1 MLKNQM
7 YCNTMLNSGKLL
19 LSLSLLM
26 ALSGQV
32 NGQASATASARAMLE
47 TASRTLDGMV
57 TLQCRVKRYERVN
70 GKMES
75 GDIRV
80 KVNTRPHKVY
90 VYNIN
95 PNEGTELLWGE
106 GYNDGKAYVHPN
118 QFPWVNISLSPD
130 GGQMLDDQHHHI
142 TSTGFGCVQRVLR
155 HLLGK
160 CKDLD
165 ERAKYVG
172 KENWYGK
179 PHDVIKITHP
189 DYKFVNYTVAAGE
202 DLLKI
207 DAKLG
212 VPSYK
217 LLELNPQCDDYFDV
231 TAGQVIKVPTAYSKE
246 MVLVIDPTTHLPVV
260 QLFYDDKGLFEKYE
274 YSEIKVNPRFSTL
287 EFSEENE
294 AYGF

>member
-1 MLKNQM
+1 
-7 YCNTMLNSGKLL
+7 
-19 LSLSLLM
+19 
-26 ALSGQV
+26 
-32 NGQASATASARAMLE
+32 MLE

-95 PNEGTELLWGE
+95 PNEGTELLWGRRLQRR
-106 GYNDGKAYVHPN
+106 KSLHPP
-118 QFPWVNISLSPD
+118 QSISL
-130 GGQMLDDQHHHI
+130 GQHQPEPRWRTNAGRSAPSH
-142 TSTGFGCVQRVLR
+142 TSTGFAAVQRVLR

-217 LLELNPQCDDYFDV
+217 YDYFDV

-287 EFSEENE
+287 EFSEDNE